1 MLLLMVQKHN
11 LAMLLTAQVDLESG
25 AFFAGDAGREAGV
38 AAFIAAAWNIPGIAR
53 IDRYDDL
60 RRIDLTRDTIA
71 RRWINMFSADLEP
84 LVVVTLG
91 PGNMYDYPIVAT
103 HGSPHDYDAHVP
115 MIFYGPAFRPGRYD
129 EFVRV
134 IDMGPTLARALG
146 VEPLEPLDGR
156 PLTRTIR

>member
-1 MLLLMVQKHN
+1 MAAARAAV
-11 LAMLLTAQVDLESG
+11 ARAGGDTARVDLESG
-25 AFFAGDAGREAGV
+25 ALFVDDAGREAGI
-38 AAFIAAAWNIPGIAR
+38 AAFIAAARNIPGIAR

-60 RRIDLTRDTIA
+60 RRMDLARDTIA

-84 LVVVTLG
+84 VAVVTLE

-115 MIFYGPAFRPGRYD
+115 MIFYGPAFRTGRYPG
-129 EFVRV
+129 FVRV

-156 PLTRTIR
+156 PLTQAIR